1 MGNREK
7 QLDEKRDKKDR
18 DRVSRET
25 LGKFFYDLAKLA
37 FAALVVG
44 SITSIVMKDDNI
56 ESWIIIG
63 IGSFVTCV
71 FAYIGY
77 KIIK

>member
-1 MGNREK
+1 MGNW
-7 QLDEKRDKKDR
+7 EKRQEENADKKDR
-18 DRVSRET
+18 DRASREA

-37 FAALVVG
+37 FAALVIG
-44 SITSIVMKDDNI
+44 SITSIVVKDDNVD
-56 ESWIIIG
+56 SWIIVG
-63 IGSFVTCV
+63 IGSFVTYI